1 MNTPTRSS
9 LRLFVTLSTMMF
21 VLFFVWG
28 AWYVTMGTFMTVRG
42 LSDYIGWAYS
52 VAPIAAIVTPFFMGI
67 FADRFVSA
75 EKLQGGLLLLGA
87 VAICAAPQFA
97 SPETPELFVGL
108 LLTHALCFM
117 PNLGLSNT
125 ICLKHLEDP
134 DRDYPIVRVFATA
147 GWIVAGLMVS
157 LVFEAE
163 ETPVQFYVAG
173 AASVVVGVYSFF
185 LPRTPPAA
193 KGKQFRLGEL
203 YGADAAPYF
212 KNRSFAV
219 FMVASLLTCIG
230 MMPYWSLGSP
240 FANAVGIER
249 TGAFFSIG
257 QVAELFVLA
266 LVLPVFIKRF
276 GIKWTMII
284 GMLSWVV
291 RFLLFA
297 GAATQEGTPMMAML
311 VVAIVLHGFSYD
323 FVFISGYLYVD
334 RHVDEGV
341 RAQAQGMLVVF
352 TQGVGFFLSSQI
364 FVTTVYPKMVGED
377 GGLADWQRYWLAP
390 SALMAVVLVGF
401 CLLFREGKSGVSSSG
416 AAGSAPE
423 PGQGQ
428 ES

>member
-1 MNTPTRSS
+1 
-9 LRLFVTLSTMMF
+9 
-21 VLFFVWG
+21 
-28 AWYVTMGTFMTVRG
+28 
-42 LSDYIGWAYS
+42 
-52 VAPIAAIVTPFFMGI
+52 
-67 FADRFVSA
+67 
-75 EKLQGGLLLLGA
+75 
-87 VAICAAPQFA
+87 
-97 SPETPELFVGL
+97 
-108 LLTHALCFM
+108 
-117 PNLGLSNT
+117 
-125 ICLKHLEDP
+125 
-134 DRDYPIVRVFATA
+134 
-147 GWIVAGLMVS
+147 
-157 LVFEAE
+157 
-163 ETPVQFYVAG
+163 
-173 AASVVVGVYSFF
+173 
-185 LPRTPPAA
+185 
-193 KGKQFRLGEL
+193 
-203 YGADAAPYF
+203 
-212 KNRSFAV
+212 
-219 FMVASLLTCIG
+219 MVASLLTCIG

-240 FANAVGIER
+240 FGNAVGIER

-276 GIKWTMII
+276 GIKWTMIR

-341 RAQAQGMLVVF
+341 RAQAQGMIVVF

-364 FVTTVYPKMVGED
+364 FVARVYPKMVGED
-377 GGLADWQRYWLAP
+377 GSLADWQRYWLAP
-390 SALMAVVLVGF
+390 AALMAVVLVGF
-401 CLLFREGKSGVSSSG
+401 CLLFRESKPAVSSSG